1 MPATTTSN
9 SDRRAVVD
17 RARETWIK
25 RLIDLSRRNNLLF
38 FRPLKRG
45 TLDLSTAE
53 PEPLADL
60 FEGVAVGLER
70 LLPDG
75 DADRIAAQVIEIS
88 RRALTNREER
98 NLETLY
104 LACGLATWRADDGGR
119 PSDAPV
125 VLLPVT
131 VEKRL
136 RNTRVALRRNGALKA
151 NPVLLHVLRTVHRCA
166 VAEEGLLNGAGAD
179 DQQDQLALDAVYQ
192 RLAQAAEAVPEFA
205 VKPTIVLGNFSFH
218 KMAMVRDLEECGDV
232 MVDHDLIAGLAGD
245 SGARTD
251 LGQRGG
257 LGDPRELD
265 RVHPEAEFLILDAD
279 SSQQRVVAAAM
290 AGSDGVIHG
299 PPGTGKSQTIANV
312 IAALAANGKRVLFV
326 AQKRAALEVVLKRL
340 QQAGLDHLAL
350 DLHGA
355 ELSRREVM
363 AKFAE
368 SLDHVREAAVVDSEA
383 LHGRLQQCRSK
394 LNDHVARLHAPR
406 PPHGL
411 SAYELQG
418 RLLAMPSVATR
429 TRWRGADLQ
438 RLNGDVAQRAR
449 AVLEEAVEIG
459 DLVLGTSSSLWNDVE
474 LADGRAALEALDLV
488 DKLAD
493 VSIPALREQA
503 ATLRRDTGL
512 PAPATLD
519 AAVALVQLVDDVN
532 TTVSR
537 YRAELFD
544 EDLQA
549 LLEALQPART
559 RMGAVWAWLTSA
571 SYRRARARA
580 LAMRT
585 AGKVSARQ
593 LRSEI
598 EEAVEQARRWRDHC
612 GSTGK
617 PRAVDIATLS
627 TLVESVVVDAARIAQ
642 VLRRPDLP
650 STTLDELR
658 EVVSALAVDR
668 TTPAKLPRVLALRHE
683 LRSLGL
689 QPLLPELKQAP
700 LTVSAWIERFDHAWF
715 SSCLDQVRA
724 DDPNLASFNGRSHDT
739 TAEEFRRLDRER
751 VAITAARVRR
761 AHAQSV
767 IEVMNKY
774 PDQTQLVR
782 NEASKK
788 KRHLPLRTTVTQA
801 PDVVTALR
809 PCWMVSPLSVAELL
823 PAAPHF
829 DLVLFD
835 EASQVLPEDAVC
847 ALLRGR
853 KTIVAGDQHQLPPT
867 TFFAGDVDDGD
878 DAGDDGSPLTTTGF
892 ESILDSMCTFLDPWP
907 LEWHY
912 RSRDESLI
920 AFSNRYVYGDRLITF
935 PGPGVGGVAVSH
947 VLVEQAV
954 ARDGDEDSVS
964 EEVRR
969 VVDLV
974 IEHARV
980 RPSETLGVITMGIR
994 HQERVLAALDAVVEA
1009 APDLA
1014 AFLDESRDERF
1025 FVKNLERVQGDER
1038 DAIILSIGYGKDRNG
1053 KLPYR
1058 FGPLLQE
1065 GGERRL
1071 NVAVTRARRRMTV
1084 VSSFS
1089 HLDMDPGRSS
1099 AKGVELLRR
1108 YLEFAA
1114 SFGRSLGDRGVAGG
1128 VPMNHFEASVYDA
1141 LAARGIPLL
1150 GQWGASRFRIDL
1162 VAQHP
1167 EEPGRLVLAI
1177 ECDGASYHAAP
1188 TARDRDRLRQ
1198 QQLEALGWRFHRIW
1212 STDWFLRRE
1221 DEIDRAVRAYEKAVQ
1236 LSDAAP
1242 CPSIEPSTMTSTAP
1256 SASTGRAPRPSI
1268 QRRESIDDY
1277 SEEELV
1283 SIVKWVQSDGR
1294 LMTDDEIVREVMVEL
1309 GFQRRG
1315 AKIDAAIRKGI
1326 ERARGPW
1333 Q

>member
-1 MPATTTSN
+1 MFATTIPTP
-9 SDRRAVVD
+9 DRRAVVD

-45 TLDLSTAE
+45 TLDLSAAE
-53 PEPLADL
+53 TEALADL
-60 FEGVAVGLER
+60 FDGTAVGLER
-70 LLPDG
+70 LLPEG

-88 RRALTNREER
+88 RRALANREER

-136 RNTRVALRRNGALKA
+136 RNTRVALRRTGALKA

-205 VKPTIVLGNFSFH
+205 VKPTIVLGNFAFH

-265 RVHPEAEFLILDAD
+265 RLHPDSEYLILDAD

-312 IAALAANGKRVLFV
+312 IAALAASGKRVLFV

-340 QQAGLDHLAL
+340 QQAGLNHLAL

-355 ELSRREVM
+355 ELSRRGVM

-383 LHGRLQQCRSK
+383 LHGRLQQCRAK

-406 PPHGL
+406 SPHGL

-418 RLLAMPSVATR
+418 LLLAMPSVTTR

-438 RLNGDVAQRAR
+438 RLNADVAQRAR
-449 AVLEEAVEIG
+449 VVLEEAVEVG
-459 DLVLGTSSSLWNDVE
+459 DLVLGTSPSPWNDVE
-474 LADGRAALEALDLV
+474 LPDGRAALETLDLV

-493 VSIPALREQA
+493 VSIPAFRAQA
-503 ATLRRDTGL
+503 AKLQRDTGL
-512 PAPATLD
+512 PEPATLD

-532 TTVSR
+532 TTASR
-537 YRAELFD
+537 YQAELFD
-544 EDLQA
+544 EDLQT
-549 LLEALQPART
+549 LLDALQPART

-580 LAMRT
+580 LGMRT

-627 TLVESVVVDAARIAQ
+627 TLVESVVVDVARLAQ
-642 VLRRPDLP
+642 VLRRPDLLA
-650 STTLDELR
+650 TTLDELR

-853 KTIVAGDQHQLPPT
+853 NTIVAGDQHQLPPT

-878 DAGDDGSPLTTTGF
+878 DASDDESPLTTTGF

-935 PGPGVGGVAVSH
+935 PGPGVVGIAVSH
-947 VLVEQAV
+947 VFVEHDV
-954 ARDGDEDSVS
+954 VRDGDEDSVS

-974 IEHARV
+974 IEHARA

-1114 SFGRSLGDRGVAGG
+1114 SSGRSLGDLGVAGG

-1141 LAARGIPLL
+1141 LTARGIPLQ

-1167 EEPGRLVLAI
+1167 DEPGRLVLAI

-1221 DEIDRAVRAYEKAVQ
+1221 EEIDRAVRAYEKAVQ
-1236 LSDAAP
+1236 LSDDD
-1242 CPSIEPSTMTSTAP
+1242 PSPSTDPRTTTSTAP
-1256 SASTGRAPRPSI
+1256 SASIGRAPRPSI

-1315 AKIDAAIRKGI
+1315 ARIDAAIRKGI
-1326 ERARGPW
+1326 DRARGPV

>member
-1 MPATTTSN
+1 VPATTNSN
-9 SDRRAVVD
+9 PERRAIVD
-17 RARETWIK
+17 GARQNWIK

-45 TLDLSTAE
+45 TLDLSAADPTALQE
-53 PEPLADL
+53 L
-60 FEGVAVGLER
+60 FAGSAIGLER
-70 LLPDG
+70 LLPEG
-75 DADRIAAQVIEIS
+75 DADRIAAQVIEIH
-88 RRALTNREER
+88 RRALANREER

-104 LACGLATWRADDGGR
+104 LACGLVTWKSDDGGR
-119 PSDAPV
+119 PPDAPV
-125 VLLPVT
+125 VLLPVA
-131 VEKRL
+131 VDKRL
-136 RNTRVALRRNGALKA
+136 RNTRVTLRTTGSIKA
-151 NPVLLHVLRTVHRCA
+151 NPVLLHVLRTVHRCP
-166 VAEEGLLNGAGAD
+166 VAEESLLNGSDRD
-179 DQQDQLALDAVYQ
+179 DDGGGPDLEGIYR
-192 RLAQAAEAVPEFA
+192 RLTQAAATVPDFA
-205 VKPTIVLGNFSFH
+205 VKSGIILGNFSFH
-218 KMAMVRDLEECGDV
+218 KMAMVRDLEQCGDV
-232 MVDHDLIAGLAGD
+232 MVDHDLIASLAGD
-245 SGARTD
+245 AGARTD

-257 LGDPRELD
+257 LGDPRDLD
-265 RVHPEAEFLILDAD
+265 RVHPDDEFLILDAD
-279 SSQQRVVAAAM
+279 SSQQRVVAAALN
-290 AGSDGVIHG
+290 GSDGVIQG

-312 IAALAANGKRVLFV
+312 IAALAASGKRVLFV

-340 QQAGLDHLAL
+340 EQAGLGHLAL

-368 SLDHVREAAVVDSEA
+368 SLDHVRDAAVVDSDA
-383 LHGRLQQCRSK
+383 LHGRLEQCRAK

-406 PPHGL
+406 SPSAL
-411 SAYELQG
+411 SAYQLQG
-418 RLLAMPSVATR
+418 RLLAMPSVTTR

-438 RLNGDVAQRAR
+438 RLDADLAQRAR
-449 AVLEEAVEIG
+449 LKLEDAVEVG
-459 DLVLGTSSSLWNDVE
+459 ELLLGTSSSPWNDVE
-474 LADGRAALEALDLV
+474 LANGQAALEGLDLV
-488 DKLAD
+488 TRLAD
-493 VSIPALREQA
+493 ESIPALREGFEKLA
-503 ATLRRDTGL
+503 RDTGL
-512 PAPATLD
+512 PVPATLD
-519 AAVALVQLVDDVN
+519 AAGSTLKLAEEVN
-532 TTVSR
+532 TTLSWFRPEV
-537 YRAELFD
+537 FD
-544 EDLQA
+544 EDLDTLLAA
-549 LLEALQPART
+549 LHPART
-559 RMGAVWAWLTSA
+559 RIGAAWAWLTSSTYRA
-571 SYRRARARA
+571 ARRRA
-580 LAMRT
+580 LEVRT
-585 AGKVSARQ
+585 DQKASATQ
-593 LRSEI
+593 LRREI
-598 EEAVEQARRWRDHC
+598 EEALGHLRRWRED
-612 GSTGK
+612 TGPSER
-617 PRAVDIATLS
+617 PRASDSAKLRDG
-627 TLVESVVVDAARIAQ
+627 LGMVVADLAALAKIVA
-642 VLRRPDLP
+642 RPDLP
-650 STTLDELR
+650 SMAFD
-658 EVVSALAVDR
+658 ALQGAVGSLAADR
-668 TTPAKLPRVLALRHE
+668 TTPAKLPRVFALRHE
-683 LRSLGL
+683 LTSMTL
-689 QPLLPELKQAP
+689 QPLLAELKQAP
-700 LTVSAWIERFDHAWF
+700 TTVAAWVERFDHAWF

-724 DDPNLASFNGRSHDT
+724 EDPDLASFNGRSHDS
-739 TAEEFRRLDRER
+739 TADEFRRLDRER
-751 VAITAARVRR
+751 LAITAARVRR
-761 AHAQSV
+761 AHAQCV
-767 IEVMNKY
+767 VERMNKH
-774 PDQTQLVR
+774 PDQAQLIR

-867 TFFAGDVDDGD
+867 TFFAGDVEDGD
-878 DAGDDGSPLTTTGF
+878 EADEQASQLTTTGF

-920 AFSNRYVYGDRLITF
+920 AFSNRHIYGDRLITF
-935 PGPGVGGVAVSH
+935 PGPGVGLAVSH
-947 VLVEQAV
+947 VVVEQAV
-954 ARDGDEDSVS
+954 SRDGDEDSVS

-974 IEHARV
+974 VEHARS

-994 HQERVLAALDAVVEA
+994 HQDRIVAALDAAVEA
-1009 APDLA
+1009 DPHLA

-1071 NVAVTRARRRMTV
+1071 NVAITRARRRMTV
-1084 VSSFS
+1084 VSSFG

-1114 SFGRSLGDRGVAGG
+1114 SSGRSLGDRGIAGG

-1141 LAARGIPLL
+1141 LTARGIPLL

-1167 EEPGRLVLAI
+1167 DEPGRLVLAI
-1177 ECDGASYHAAP
+1177 ECDGASYHTAP

-1221 DEIDRAVRAYEKAVQ
+1221 DEIERAARAYEKAVQ
-1236 LSDAAP
+1236 MCERPGQPVASSPPD
-1242 CPSIEPSTMTSTAP
+1242 TSTTVMP
-1256 SASTGRAPRPSI
+1256 PPGVRASRPSI
-1268 QRRESIDDY
+1268 PRRQSIEEY

-1283 SIVKWVQSDGR
+1283 SLVHWVQSDGR
-1294 LMTDDEIVREVMVEL
+1294 LMTDDEIVRQVMIEL

-1315 AKIDAAIRKGI
+1315 ARIEAAIRRGI
-1326 ERARGPW
+1326 ERARGAW
-1333 Q
+1333 N